1 MKIWEVKN
9 IIKEEVDQEV
19 LQKLKNAI
27 RVYSQVVST
36 QQTSTGS
43 SQSQSQSNSSRP
55 NRINRLISQIK
66 SGEHDVSKKLDEL
79 IKTGSERQIRSF
91 VINTGNTLGEEILN
105 SLDIKS
111 SARRRAISRTVDMRV
126 TAALTGYANKK
137 YLGGSAD
144 NFNVG
149 KGFWG
154 KVKQAVGGN
163 QSSPAQNTQSN
174 QQSQIRQQQNSQQ
187 NTPDF

>member
-1 MKIWEVKN
+1 MKIAEVKN
-9 IIKEEVDQEV
+9 IVKEEVDQEV

-36 QQTSTGS
+36 QQTSTD
-43 SQSQSQSNSSRP
+43 SQPQSRSNSSRP
-55 NRINRLISQIK
+55 NRINRLVSQIK
-66 SGEHDVSKKLDEL
+66 SGEHEVSKKLDEL
-79 IKTGSERQIRSF
+79 IKTGSERQIRSY
-91 VINTGNTLGEEILN
+91 VVNTGNKLGEEILS
-105 SLDIKS
+105 SLDVNS

-137 YLGGSAD
+137 YLGGSVD

-154 KVKQAVGGN
+154 KVKQAAGGN

-174 QQSQIRQQQNSQQ
+174 QQSQTRQQ